1 MGNSLKPHIQNAGKT
16 GVCTLPNSNLKEF
29 EQLKHLTLTN
39 NRIAFLP
46 DSLCKLKKLETLSLG
61 SNHLSRLPET
71 LSQLSNLR
79 NVNLSDNRL
88 AAFPHCF
95 CGLKHLDVLDL
106 SRNRISEVPDF
117 VGDLHATELNLNQNQ
132 VSMISESIA
141 NCPRLKVLRLE
152 ENCLQINSIPT
163 QLLSSSNVS
172 LLAVEGNLFE
182 LKDFQEKEGYETR
195 KHCRRMICPQR
206 PTPNIGK
213 LRPGCTL
220 MRRKLA
226 MTNPAGPRSTKL
238 RRGPS
243 MIGVHLTDTVTPS

>member
-1 MGNSLKPHIQNAGKT
+1 MYHKGQVKVSRASACNQMGNSLKPHIQNAGKT
-16 GVCTLPNSNLKEF
+16 GVCTLPNSNLKEFPRELYLIEGVLRTVDLSGNKLSSIPAAISKF

-182 LKDFQEKEGYETR
+182 LKDFQEKEGYETYMER
-195 KHCRRMICPQR
+195 Y
-206 PTPNIGK
+206 T
-213 LRPGCTL
+213 
-220 MRRKLA
+220 A
-226 MTNPAGPRSTKL
+226 TKKK
-238 RRGPS
+238 
-243 MIGVHLTDTVTPS
+243 MF

>member
-1 MGNSLKPHIQNAGKT
+1 MGNSIKPHIQNAGKT

-29 EQLKHLTLTN
+29 PKELFLIEGVLRTLDLSGNKLTSVPTAISKFEQLKHLTLMN

-46 DSLCKLKKLETLSLG
+46 DSVGNLKKLETLSLG
-61 SNHLSRLPET
+61 GNHVVRLPET

-117 VGDLHATELNLNQNQ
+117 VGDIHATELNLNQNQ

-182 LKDFQEKEGYETR
+182 LKDLQEKEGYEMYMERYT
-195 KHCRRMICPQR
+195 
-206 PTPNIGK
+206 
-213 LRPGCTL
+213 
-220 MRRKLA
+220 A
-226 MTNPAGPRSTKL
+226 TKKK
-238 RRGPS
+238 
-243 MIGVHLTDTVTPS
+243 MF